1 MKITTIKSRFLLET
15 SMDKKIKS
23 DQLIIPIYLNEKT
36 VLDMLAIMEDGFS
49 MVSEVTSSS
58 QEASSTTGKLSGGV
72 STKAILDKLLKIQ
85 LDGNFQKDKTTAS
98 EVGTKLEK
106 VHTNVSLLSKFRS
119 ALIDGNLLAYKAGD
133 ELDISKIN
141 AGDFIELE
149 GQLQKNPMID
159 IMEKFVDVLRMAE
172 IFADKPQLGSKK
184 STSEKKTADNATIRQ
199 MQSFLDEL
207 KHTGTVDFILESSGG
222 TAVLSAQEQ
231 YLANDNISEI
241 IGGTFKVLG
250 KVIRVCKENEDGI
263 NLLRKTTLN
272 VLDENSLNQFLS
284 MFKVEELAQFNLPD
298 VRFIINSPSAIII
311 PVAIYA

>member
-1 MKITTIKSRFLLET
+1 
-15 SMDKKIKS
+15 MDKKIKS
-23 DQLIIPIYLNEKT
+23 DQLIIPVYLNEKT

-58 QEASSTTGKLSGGV
+58 QEASLTTGKLSGGV

-85 LDGNFQKDKTTAS
+85 LDGNFQKDKATST
-98 EVGTKLEK
+98 EVGKKLEK

-133 ELDISKIN
+133 ELDISKIS

-159 IMEKFVDVLRMAE
+159 IMEKFIDVLRMAE
-172 IFADKPQLGSKK
+172 IFADKPQLGGKK
-184 STSEKKTADNATIRQ
+184 SSSEKKTTDNATIRQ

-207 KHTGTVDFILESSGG
+207 KHTGTVDFILESTGG

-263 NLLRKTTLN
+263 NLLRKTTLY

-284 MFKVEELAQFNLPD
+284 MFKAEELAQFNLPD

>member
-1 MKITTIKSRFLLET
+1 
-15 SMDKKIKS
+15 MDKKIKS
-23 DQLIIPIYLNEKT
+23 DQLIIPVYLNEKT

-49 MVSEVTSSS
+49 MVSEITSSS
-58 QEASSTTGKLSGGV
+58 QETSSTTGKLSGGV
-72 STKAILDKLLKIQ
+72 STKTILDKLLKIQ
-85 LDGNFQKDKTTAS
+85 LDGNFQKDKSTSS
-98 EVGTKLEK
+98 EVDTKHEK

-159 IMEKFVDVLRMAE
+159 IMEKFIDVLRMAD
-172 IFADKPQLGSKK
+172 IFVDKPQLGNKK
-184 STSEKKTADNATIRQ
+184 ASSEKRATDNATVRQ

-207 KHTGTVDFILESSGG
+207 KHTGTVDFILESTGG

-241 IGGTFKVLG
+241 IGGTFKMLG
-250 KVIRVCKENEDGI
+250 KVIRVCKKNEDGI
-263 NLLRKTTLN
+263 NLLRKTSLN
-272 VLDENSLNQFLS
+272 VLDDNTLNQFLS
-284 MFKVEELAQFNLPD
+284 LFNAEELAQFNLPD
-298 VRFIINSPSAIII
+298 VRFIINPPSVIII

>member
-1 MKITTIKSRFLLET
+1 
-15 SMDKKIKS
+15 MDKNVTS
-23 DQLIIPIYLNEKT
+23 DQLIIPVYLNEKT

-49 MVSEVTSSS
+49 MVSEVISSN
-58 QEASSTTGKLSGGV
+58 QEASSTLGKLSGGV

-85 LDGNFQKDKTTAS
+85 LDGNFQKDKAASS

-119 ALIDGNLLAYKAGD
+119 ELIDGKLLAYKAGD
-133 ELDISKIN
+133 KLDISKIN

-149 GQLQKNPMID
+149 GELQKNPMID
-159 IMEKFVDVLRMAE
+159 IMEKFIDVFRMAD
-172 IFADKPQLGSKK
+172 IFSGKPQLGNKK
-184 STSEKKTADNATIRQ
+184 PASEKKTADNAIVRQ

-207 KHTGTVDFILESSGG
+207 KHTGTVDFTLESSGG

-250 KVIRVCKENEDGI
+250 KIIRVCKENEDGI

-272 VLDENSLNQFLS
+272 ILDDNSREQFLS
-284 MFKVEELAQFNLPD
+284 IFKAEDFSQFNLPD
-298 VRFIINSPSAIII
+298 VRFIIDPPAVIII

>member
-1 MKITTIKSRFLLET
+1 
-15 SMDKKIKS
+15 MDNKIKS
-23 DQLIIPIYLNEKT
+23 DQLIIPVYLNEKI

-58 QEASSTTGKLSGGV
+58 QETSSTTGKLSGGA

-85 LDGNFQKDKTTAS
+85 LDGNFQKDKAASS

-119 ALIDGNLLAYKAGD
+119 ALINGNLLSYKAGD
-133 ELDISKIN
+133 KLDISKIN

-149 GQLQKNPMID
+149 GQLKKNPMID
-159 IMEKFVDVLRMAE
+159 IMEKFIDVMRMEE
-172 IFADKPQLGSKK
+172 IFADKPQLGNKK
-184 STSEKKTADNATIRQ
+184 ASSEKKATNNATKQQ

-207 KHTGTVDFILESSGG
+207 KHTGTVDFILESTGV
-222 TAVLSAQEQ
+222 TIVLSAQEQ

-250 KVIRVCKENEDGI
+250 KVIRVCKENGDGI

-272 VLDENSLNQFLS
+272 MLDENSLNQFLS
-284 MFKVEELAQFNLPD
+284 MFKAEELSQFNLPD
-298 VRFIINSPSAIII
+298 IRLIIDSPSAIII

>member
-1 MKITTIKSRFLLET
+1 
-15 SMDKKIKS
+15 MDKKIKS
-23 DQLIIPIYLNEKT
+23 DQLIIPVYLNEKT

-49 MVSEVTSSS
+49 MVSEITSSS

-85 LDGNFQKDKTTAS
+85 LDGNFQKDKATST
-98 EVGTKLEK
+98 EVGKKLEK

-159 IMEKFVDVLRMAE
+159 IMEKFIDVLRMVE
-172 IFADKPQLGSKK
+172 IFANKPQLGGKK
-184 STSEKKTADNATIRQ
+184 SSSEKKTTDNATIRQ

-207 KHTGTVDFILESSGG
+207 KHTGTVDFILESTGG

-263 NLLRKTTLN
+263 NLLRKTTLY

-284 MFKVEELAQFNLPD
+284 MFKAEELAQFNLPD

>member
-1 MKITTIKSRFLLET
+1 
-15 SMDKKIKS
+15 MDKAIRPE
-23 DQLIIPIYLNEKT
+23 QLIIPVYLNEKT
-36 VLDMLAIMEDGFS
+36 VLDMLAIIEDGFS
-49 MVSEVTSSS
+49 MVSEVTSSN
-58 QEASSTTGKLSGGV
+58 QETSSTGGKLSGGV

-85 LDGNFQKDKTTAS
+85 LGGNFQKDKSASS

-119 ALIDGNLLAYKAGD
+119 NLIDGKLLTYKAGD
-133 ELDISKIN
+133 QLDISAIN
-141 AGDFIELE
+141 AGDFIEME
-149 GQLQKNPMID
+149 GELQKNPMID
-159 IMEKFVDVLRMAE
+159 IMEKFIDLFRMAD
-172 IFADKPQLGSKK
+172 IFADKPQLGGKK
-184 STSEKKTADNATIRQ
+184 IASEKKTADNATVRQ

-207 KHTGTVDFILESSGG
+207 KHTGTVDFILESSGV

-250 KVIRVCKENEDGI
+250 KIIRVCKGNEDGI

-272 VLDENSLNQFLS
+272 ILDDNTRNQFLS
-284 MFKVEELAQFNLPD
+284 LFNAEELAQFNLPD
-298 VRFIINSPSAIII
+298 VRFIINPPSVIII